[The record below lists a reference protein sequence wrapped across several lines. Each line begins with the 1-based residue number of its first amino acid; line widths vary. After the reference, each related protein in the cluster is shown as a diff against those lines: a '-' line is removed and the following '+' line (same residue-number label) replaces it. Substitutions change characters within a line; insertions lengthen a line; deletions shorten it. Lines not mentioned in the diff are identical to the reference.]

1 MLLLCWAIYFYSAQN
16 RVVQFQERLYRKAYS
31 TALLLKSNQFNA
43 EEVKAINESGN
54 SSLFRKSIIVYDE
67 RDSLI
72 FTYRDPDALPLVVNK
87 AVLNTAK
94 QRKKYF
100 FGWDGRDAVA
110 INYKDANNEYTV
122 IVASYDNDRVE
133 WLSKLQAILAVCF
146 FGSIS
151 IVIITGYV
159 FSLGLVS
166 SIRNL
171 TNRIN
176 RISADNFLYRLE
188 TGSGKDEL
196 QQLGTTIN
204 DLLDRLQR
212 SFDTQRRFI
221 ANASHEL
228 STPLTA
234 ITSQLDVALQRER
247 TNEEYKKIIKSIK
260 DDAKRL
266 GLLVKSLL
274 EIAKASDST
283 GGIEL
288 TAVRI
293 DELLMGI
300 PTEMKKISK
309 LYEVELVFDEFP
321 EDESRTLVYGNMPLL
336 YSAIKNIIHN
346 ACKFSPDKTAFV
358 KLSFTDA
365 NITVTIRDN
374 GPGIAPDD
382 LEHIFQPFFRG
393 YKQNNLIY
401 GSGLGLA
408 LSKRIIDL
416 HKGDIRVETEVEK
429 GTTFVVTLPV
439 ERLERQ
445 EAYGSEKPDYS
456 ALN

>member
-31 TALLLKSNQFNA
+31 TAVLLKSQRFNA
-43 EEVKAINESGN
+43 DEVKAINESGN
-54 SSLFRKSIIVYDE
+54 SSLFRKSINVYDAQNN
-67 RDSLI
+67 LV
-72 FTYRDPDALPLVVNK
+72 FTYRDPDALPLVVNN
-87 AVLNTAK
+87 AVLRTAK
-94 QRKKYF
+94 ERKKYF

-110 INYKDANNEYTV
+110 VNYKDAVNEYTV

-176 RISADNFLYRLE
+176 RISADNFLYRLD

-204 DLLDRLQR
+204 ELLDRLQR

-228 STPLTA
+228 STPL
-234 ITSQLDVALQRER
+234 LDVALQRER

-288 TAVRI
+288 TSVRI

-321 EDESRTLVYGNMPLL
+321 EEEDQTVVYGNMPLL

-358 KLSFTDA
+358 KLSFTSTAKQPD
-365 NITVTIRDN
+365 IWL
-374 GPGIAPDD
+374 GPG
-382 LEHIFQPFFRG
+382 
-393 YKQNNLIY
+393 
-401 GSGLGLA
+401 
-408 LSKRIIDL
+408 
-416 HKGDIRVETEVEK
+416 V
-429 GTTFVVTLPV
+429 GTV
-439 ERLERQ
+439 
-445 EAYGSEKPDYS
+445 
-456 ALN
+456 